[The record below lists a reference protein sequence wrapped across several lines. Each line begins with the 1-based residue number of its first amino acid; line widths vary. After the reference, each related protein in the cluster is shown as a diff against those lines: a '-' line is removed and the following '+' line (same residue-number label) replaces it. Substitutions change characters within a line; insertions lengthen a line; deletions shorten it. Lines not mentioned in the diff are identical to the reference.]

1 MSSSKERR
9 DRKEWFNPLTQSTT
23 EPAQPETVQEVP
35 RKPEPVPVPTTSSTG
50 ELPAGPPVRRR
61 KHRLKFGDIYE
72 TRSFSI
78 DKRLLDALDDF
89 MDSGETRTAVANR
102 LFLKVLIEAGYNLD
116 PDLLKQPPIKS

>member
-1 MSSSKERR
+1 MSRGKERR
-9 DRKEWFNPLTQSTT
+9 DRGEWFNPLTQSTI
-23 EPAQPETVQEVP
+23 EPAPSDALEEGPKRPEAAPQ
-35 RKPEPVPVPTTSSTG
+35 VPTQPAV

-78 DKRLLDALDDF
+78 DKRLLEALDDY
-89 MDSGETRTAVANR
+89 MDSGETRTAQANR